1 MGWWSKKTETDR
13 SQPSQSQSQAL
24 VLQDPRTRVKTT
36 SAATE
41 TTNTAVQ
48 NSTITDSNKQT
59 VTFVSTR
66 QTVTHKQT
74 AQITETTTRRTPN
87 QLELE
92 TLMAQ
97 LRMGGNGATGTT
109 TTTTTTTSRSR
120 PPSLNGVSFRS
131 TQPFKATASNGGKR
145 SSTLV
150 KTEQTTVTKKNGN
163 TVTQHVETQR
173 VNIKGKGTKTTWPPF
188 SSTAKSSASTY
199 VSPYAQKPSLAIT
212 YTSPYAKATPGST
225 SSSVSSITS
234 LPSTPKPTSSS
245 TSFYEFF
252 LSSPKPADKAL
263 TSTAVPKPFFS
274 LGGSTTNAKP
284 KVAATPRI
292 LDAQGTIPASLGSS
306 KSSLT
311 KSKLK
316 PARVYIFNHERFDS
330 KNEFRTGSAQDV
342 RVLRAAFEQLKC
354 KVEVITDATLAT
366 VKRTVKMLE
375 TKDFEEKSAL
385 VLVVLSHGTRNDRL
399 AAKDDDYSLDYDVL
413 FPILRNRTLKDKPKL
428 LFVQAC
434 KGANELGGFMTD
446 AAQPN
451 GSPNEILKCYST
463 YEGYVSY
470 RTEDGT
476 PFIQTLCEAL
486 NQKGKTS
493 DIDTIMTD
501 VRRVVKAQTKDGQIP
516 SVTST
521 LTSKY
526 VFGDYM

>member
-1 MGWWSKKTETDR
+1 MGWWSKKSETDR
-13 SQPSQSQSQAL
+13 SQPSQAL
-24 VLQDPRTRVKTT
+24 VVQDPRTSVKTT

-48 NSTITDSNKQT
+48 NSTITDTNKQT
-59 VTFVSTR
+59 VTFLTTR
-66 QTVTHKQT
+66 QTVTHTQR
-74 AQITETTTRRTPN
+74 ALITETTTRRTPS
-87 QLELE
+87 QAELE
-92 TLMAQ
+92 ALFAQ
-97 LRMGGNGATGTT
+97 MRMGCEGPIGSTT
-109 TTTTTTTSRSR
+109 TTTSSSRSR

-131 TQPFKATASNGGKR
+131 TQPFKATASSANKR

-150 KTEQTTVTKKNGN
+150 NTEQTTVTKKKGH
-163 TVTQHVETQR
+163 TVTQHLETHR
-173 VNIKGKGTKTTWPPF
+173 VDLKESRPRTNWPPF
-188 SSTAKSSASTY
+188 ASAANSSASTY
-199 VSPYAQKPSLAIT
+199 VSPYAQNPSLPIT
-212 YTSPYAKATPGST
+212 YTSPYAKTPKTNSSNPSSSYVPSISSSANP
-225 SSSVSSITS
+225 SSSVSSISSFFKPAPKHVKTPHTS
-234 LPSTPKPTSSS
+234 TATPKP
-245 TSFYEFF
+245 YI
-252 LSSPKPADKAL
+252 
-263 TSTAVPKPFFS
+263 S
-274 LGGSTTNAKP
+274 LGLSGGTKP
-284 KVAATPRI
+284 KVTAVAQS
-292 LDAQGTIPASLGSS
+292 LDAQGTSSTSLGTS

-316 PARVYIFNHERFDS
+316 PARVYIFNHERFDN
-330 KNEFRTGSAQDV
+330 KNEFRKGSVQDV
-342 RVLRAAFEQLKC
+342 KVLRATFEQLKC

-366 VKRTVKMLE
+366 IKKTVRMLE
-375 TKDFEEKSAL
+375 TKDFEDKSAL
-385 VLVVLSHGTRNDRL
+385 VLVMLSHGTRHDRL
-399 AAKDDDYSLDYDVL
+399 AAKDDDYSLDYDVV

-486 NQKGKTS
+486 NRSGKTS
-493 DIDTIMTD
+493 DIDTIMTT
-501 VRRVVKAQTKDGQIP
+501 VRRVVKMQTKDGQIP

-526 VFGDYM
+526 VFGDYI

>member
-1 MGWWSKKTETDR
+1 MGWWSKKSETDR
-13 SQPSQSQSQAL
+13 CQPSQAL
-24 VLQDPRTRVKTT
+24 ALQDPRTRVKTT

-59 VTFVSTR
+59 VTFLSTR
-66 QTVTHKQT
+66 QTVTHTQR
-74 AQITETTTRRTPN
+74 AFITETTTRRTPS
-87 QLELE
+87 QAELE
-92 TLMAQ
+92 ALFAQ
-97 LRMGGNGATGTT
+97 MRMGGEGATGTT

-131 TQPFKATASNGGKR
+131 TQPFKATASNAGKR

-150 KTEQTTVTKKNGN
+150 KTEQTTVTKKNGQK
-163 TVTQHVETQR
+163 VTQHLETHR
-173 VNIKGKGTKTTWPPF
+173 VDLKGMGSKPAWSPF
-188 SSTAKSSASTY
+188 ASSANSSASSY

-212 YTSPYAKATPGST
+212 YTSPYAKGPGT
-225 SSSVSSITS
+225 ASSSASSVKS
-234 LPSTPKPTSSS
+234 LSSASTPKPSPPSSS
-245 TSFYEFF
+245 FTSFFKPA
-252 LSSPKPADKAL
+252 PKPADKPL
-263 TSTAVPKPFFS
+263 TSTAAPRPYIS
-274 LGGSTTNAKP
+274 LSSSATKP
-284 KVAATPRI
+284 KATATAPSTRT
-292 LDAQGTIPASLGSS
+292 LDAQGNSAASLGTS
-306 KSSLT
+306 KSSLS
-311 KSKLK
+311 KIKLK

-342 RVLRAAFEQLKC
+342 KVLRATFEQLKC
-354 KVEVITDATLAT
+354 KVEVINDATLNT
-366 VKRTVKMLE
+366 IKRTVEMLE
-375 TKDFEEKSAL
+375 RKDFQDKSAL
-385 VLVVLSHGTRNDRL
+385 VLVILTHGTRHDRL
-399 AAKDDDYSLDYDVL
+399 AARDDDYSLDYDVL
-413 FPILRNRTLKDKPKL
+413 FPLLRNRTLKDKPKL

-486 NQKGKTS
+486 NRSGKTS
-493 DIDTIMTD
+493 DIDTIMTN
-501 VRRVVKAQTKDGQIP
+501 VRRVVKSQTKDGQIP

-526 VFGDYM
+526 VFGDYI